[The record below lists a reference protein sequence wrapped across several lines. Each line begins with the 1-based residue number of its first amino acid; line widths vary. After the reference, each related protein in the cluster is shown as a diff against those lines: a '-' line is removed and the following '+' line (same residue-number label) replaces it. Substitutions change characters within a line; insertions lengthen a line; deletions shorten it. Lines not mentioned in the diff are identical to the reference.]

1 MMDMVVFGGY
11 LLSFL
16 LVLSIVVIVHEWGH
30 FLQHGGAVSKLWLFR
45 SGSVKS
51 YGAGRIRKEP
61 NGGFV
66 RFRSADTFKCWEM
79 KMRPA

>member
-30 FLQHGGAVSKLWLFR
+30 FFAARRCGVQVVAFR

-51 YGAGRIRKEP
+51 CGAGWIKKEP